1 MTGDTTPSLSRPQRL
16 GPLLLALAVW
26 AGLVAHSNFLI
37 DDAFISFRYARNWV
51 ECGLPIYNLGESP
64 AVEGYSNYLW
74 VQLLRLAYAAGQDLE
89 LASRALSILA
99 SLATLLL
106 LERSLLRTGLSSLPR
121 AAGLLALAAAP
132 SFAVWSTGGL
142 ETALFGLL
150 LFSTFLCLANPDE
163 SRARTRGILAGL
175 LALGLCTTRPE
186 GALWVFGVWACA
198 RIARGQAASQRDRFF
213 AAVSLI
219 GFGLFLAWRQST
231 YGEWLP
237 NTVHAKAGISTDSL
251 LRGTRYVASALLL
264 MPALGLA
271 LLVAPFVRA
280 ANKLA
285 LGAAGMLLGG
295 LLYSTFV
302 GGDWMPFFRFL
313 TPVLPFMALLVGLAV
328 ERLGALAGTGLA
340 GLAIALGIL
349 PIFDV
354 NPVPLP
360 VRESLE
366 FRSFSVGYKSEWQ
379 RWQIGNRNL
388 RNFSR
393 IGRGLA
399 QVAQPGDSITF
410 GAIGAVGWYSGM
422 HIYDR
427 NGLVDHEVARRDASE
442 TTRSAGHDK
451 RVPRAYFLDRKP
463 TYSQAMFV
471 PGTLSGLDDKRFPLI
486 LRDLTQKVFGTDPG
500 EQALKRHTLPALLPL
515 RADVDIEEGTMLLVL
530 RYTEDKAAAA
540 AFWQL

>member
-1 MTGDTTPSLSRPQRL
+1 MNGDTTHSLLSPQRL
-16 GPLLLALAVW
+16 GPLLLALGLW
-26 AGLVAHSNFLI
+26 AGLVAHSSFLI

-51 ECGLPIYNLGESP
+51 EWGLPIYNLGENP
-64 AVEGYSNYLW
+64 AVEGYSNYFW

-89 LASRALSILA
+89 IASRALSILA

-106 LERSLLRTGLSSLPR
+106 LERSLLRAGLGTLAR

-150 LFSTFLCLANPDE
+150 LFGTFLTLASPED
-163 SRARTRGILAGL
+163 SAPSARGILAGL

-186 GALWVFGVWACA
+186 GFVWVLGTWACA
-198 RIARGQAASQRDRFF
+198 RIARGQAAPKRDRIF
-213 AAVSLI
+213 AAVSII
-219 GFGLFLAWRQST
+219 GCALFLAWRQST

-237 NTVHAKAGISTDSL
+237 NTVHAKAGISADSL

-280 ANKLA
+280 EHKLA

-313 TPVLPFMALLVGLAV
+313 APLLPFMALLIGLAV
-328 ERLGALAGTGLA
+328 QRLGNLPGSGIAALA
-340 GLAIALGIL
+340 IVLGVL

-354 NPVPLP
+354 NPVPLGL
-360 VRESLE
+360 RESLD

-379 RWQIGNRNL
+379 RLEVGNRNL

-399 QVAQPGDSITF
+399 QVAQPGDSIIF

-427 NGLVDHEVARRDASE
+427 NGLVDHEVARRDSTE

-471 PGTLSGLDDKRFPLI
+471 PGTLNGLDDKRFPII
-486 LRDLTQKVFGTDPG
+486 LRDLTKKVFGTDPG
-500 EQALKRHTLPALLPL
+500 EQELKRHTLPALLPL
-515 RADVDIEEGTMLLVL
+515 HADIDIEDGTMLLVL

-540 AFWQL
+540 AFWQ